1 MTPKKTEEQIK
12 QVSKAWKELRPS
24 KSFADMTRAEFDAT
38 AKPSLDTRDEIA
50 DLRVQLKDAIKRRN
64 AADKVSVATCQ
75 DVGRA
80 VAGDK
85 SEGPDSPFYK
95 ALGYVTTSE
104 RKSGLARKKKA
115 LERAA

>member
-1 MTPKKTEEQIK
+1 MKPKKTEQRIK
-12 QVSKAWKELRPS
+12 PVSKAWKELRPS
-24 KSFADMTRAEFDAT
+24 KSFADMSRTEFDT
-38 AKPSLDTRDEIA
+38 TVKPSLDTREEIT
-50 DLRVQLKDAIKRRN
+50 DLKVQLNDAIKRRN
-64 AADKVSVATCQ
+64 AADKGAVATCQ

-104 RKSGLARKKKA
+104 RKSGLTRRKKA